1 MIYALIFIIG
11 FLIGYCFKYPKDTKK
26 DYTFSFY
33 MCSPPTK
40 PMKNRIPPKG
50 GSGAMISKKCNQD
63 KRFQKLHIKINIRGL
78 K

>member
-50 GSGAMISKKCNQD
+50 GSGAMISKKMQSRQEVPKIAYKNQY
-63 KRFQKLHIKINIRGL
+63 
-78 K
+78 